1 MSCLSSQPANALPAT
16 AALSPASLLN
26 AQMQC
31 ATDAEKLQQ
40 LIALGHLQSNADLAW
55 LLLDGREGVAKDPKR
70 AFGLV
75 QHGASMGCP
84 HCLGVLSS
92 CRWGGLGCEVNKA
105 LSWQLASSS
114 AAAGSR
120 YGFWT
125 LGVMHRL
132 GEGGAPRDY
141 QQALQFF
148 NMAAVTAPAPNVN
161 TTFAY

>member
-1 MSCLSSQPANALPAT
+1 
-16 AALSPASLLN
+16 
-26 AQMQC
+26 MQC
-31 ATDAEKLQQ
+31 AADAEKLQQ
-40 LIALGHLQSNADLAW
+40 LISLGHLQSNADLAW
-55 LLLDGREGVAKDPKR
+55 LLLDGREGVAKDVKR
-70 AFGLV
+70 AFELV
-75 QHGASMGCP
+75 QHGSSMGCP
-84 HCLGVLSS
+84 HCIGVLSS
-92 CRWGGLGCEVNKA
+92 CHWGGLGCEVNKA

-148 NMAAVTAPAPNVN
+148 NMAAVNPPPNINTA
-161 TTFAY
+161 FAH